1 MLKEAGFWFG
11 VAAFFTAAL
20 LWCFVCG
27 GCVGM
32 MIGARWWKSVE
43 SKPEEPEDIVYIC
56 SSRPSCY
63 HMVAVNGGV
72 SMKPLKQ
79 CDHCSKAKKKNNG
92 SALLCRHIGCR
103 HIGWSKNVKV

>member
-20 LWCFVCG
+20 LGCFVCG

-43 SKPEEPEDIVYIC
+43 S
-56 SSRPSCY
+56 
-63 HMVAVNGGV
+63 
-72 SMKPLKQ
+72 
-79 CDHCSKAKKKNNG
+79 
-92 SALLCRHIGCR
+92 
-103 HIGWSKNVKV
+103 